1 MPEDPED
8 QIKSCELLNVNKND
22 KNSEKNLIEQAKII
36 ANVLGFTRIY
46 LQDNSQ

>member
-22 KNSEKNLIEQAKII
+22 KNSEAKII
-36 ANVLGFTRIY
+36 ANVLGFIRIY
-46 LQDNSQ
+46 LQDNS